1 MKKVTLLAFLFF
13 LLSCT
18 ACNSQ
23 RSATETPLTDET
35 ALPPASEPSPAQEKT
50 LPEPSAIVPSPA
62 EISNDPEEG
71 SIPAA
76 VSYIRKTQ
84 SGSEI
89 ASFSLNKGVEYASIP
104 VEQRGATLRGPSALD
119 SQNNLYIS
127 YGSKENYLSKLSL
140 DGEIQTVKLPFSWYF
155 QSLWYGDKLL
165 VIPSSSTSEM
175 YLIDTNLDIQVVS
188 PALNAVPEGVVSFIP
203 GTLGIANGSANLAIW
218 TFTLPVRNTEGDFAH
233 YRTYDLETGETTD
246 EMVPIPLSIENMAHT
261 DNPTDRLGTLV
272 YGVDPA
278 NRNALLCYG
287 TSEGDN
293 SIFTTLELYN
303 SSSREAI
310 YQERRCCLN
319 NVFDLRGDTFI
330 EQGSAE
336 SCSALTVQNWSDMQ
350 PAFDYQPYLTKGSN
364 NIVSNGLYWVI
375 KTNAQVFIFNKDK
388 RLEASYNLPPELL
401 PDTLPNDLVYGST
414 LVVGLFMGY

>member
-1 MKKVTLLAFLFF
+1 MKKITLLAVLFL

-18 ACNSQ
+18 TCNSQ
-23 RSATETPLTDET
+23 LSATETSLTDET
-35 ALPPASEPSPAQEKT
+35 AMTLASEPSPAQKGTEA
-50 LPEPSAIVPSPA
+50 EPSPTVSSPA
-62 EISNDPEEG
+62 EISNDPKEG

-76 VSYIRKTQ
+76 VSYFRKTET
-84 SGSEI
+84 GSEI

-140 DGEIQTVKLPFSWYF
+140 DGEIQTVKLPFSWRF
-155 QSLWYGDKLL
+155 QSLWIGDQLL
-165 VIPSSSTSEM
+165 VLPSSSTSEM

-188 PALNAVPEGVVSFIP
+188 PALNAVPEGVVSFNP

-218 TFTLPVRNTEGDFAH
+218 TFTLPVRNAEGDFAH
-233 YRTYDLETGETTD
+233 YRTYDLETGELKD
-246 EMVPIPLSIENMAHT
+246 EMVPIPLSSENMAHT

-278 NRNALLCYG
+278 NKNALLCYG

-293 SIFTTLELYN
+293 SILTTLELYS
-303 SSSREAI
+303 SSSRETI
-310 YQERRCCLN
+310 NQERRCCLN

-388 RLEASYNLPPELL
+388 RLEASYNLPPEPL
-401 PDTLPNDLVYGST
+401 PDALPNDLVYGAT